1 MNENPKS
8 LKRAMD
14 LFIPL
19 EIRSDGKRNFQRI
32 AGDGLDVR
40 AQIKTRELVNV
51 LMEQLAI
58 L

>member
-1 MNENPKS
+1 MHLGVP
-8 LKRAMD
+8 LKVGRDGQDDLERAA
-14 LFIPL
+14 
-19 EIRSDGKRNFQRI
+19 R
-32 AGDGLDVR
+32 DGLDVR

>member
-1 MNENPKS
+1 
-8 LKRAMD
+8 MD

-19 EIRSDGKRNFQRI
+19 EIRSDGKRNLQCV